1 MDNKRLIPI
10 IAGLLFAMGAFAQ
23 GTVVFANRTATIVPD
38 TSGAN
43 YIYTVIA
50 DTSWYVANC
59 SIDIPGYTIGGLDT
73 LVLDYGGKGTT
84 VLLMLRHGTN
94 FDYSVKTPSEEQ
106 YSTIASANDITIA
119 PGLHRYV
126 VTGTTTIKT
135 IDADGIP
142 NFYELELM
150 FNTSLTVDDSSGTGV
165 GTRKELELEGGD
177 FSATENDMLVLTYNS
192 TSGKWVQKSKSAN

>member
-165 GTRKELELEGGD
+165 GTRKEIELEGGD
-177 FSATENDMLVLTYNS
+177 FSATANDMLVLTYNS